1 MTRLSPLTP
10 ADIPEVMRI
19 ERLPGYDAFIGRFD
33 ADEHAA
39 QFASPEA
46 RYFGLRNGDRL
57 DGFVILQ
64 EFNAPTI
71 LLRRIAVAE
80 PEGGRGTTLLRQIMD
95 WVFEETPAEGLKLG
109 VALGNPRARHVY
121 EREGFEQYGVD
132 DAHHLMRIRRTRW
145 AELRGRQEFG
155 SPVTRA

>member
-1 MTRLSPLTP
+1 MTTLSPLTP
-10 ADIPEVMRI
+10 DDIPEVMRI
-19 ERLPGYDAFIGRFD
+19 ERLPGYEAFIGRFE

-64 EFNAPTI
+64 EFTAPTI

-80 PEGGRGTTLLRQIMD
+80 PEGGRGTALLRQIMD
-95 WVFEETPAEGLKLG
+95 WVFQETPAEALKLG
-109 VALGNPRARHVY
+109 VALGNSRAKHVY
-121 EREGFEQYGVD
+121 EREGFHTEGVD
-132 DAHHLMRIRRTRW
+132 EAHHLMRITKARW
-145 AELRGRQEFG
+145 AELRGN
-155 SPVTRA
+155 S

>member
-1 MTRLSPLTP
+1 MTALSPLTP

-19 ERLPGYDAFIGRFD
+19 ERLPGYDAFIGRFE
-33 ADEHAA
+33 AEEHAA

-46 RYFGLRNGDRL
+46 RYFGLRNETGL

-64 EFNAPTI
+64 EFTQPTV

-80 PEGGRGTTLLRQIMD
+80 PGGGRGTALLRAIMD
-95 WVFEETPAEGLKLG
+95 WVFEQTPAAGLRLD

-121 EREGFEQYGVD
+121 EREGFEWYATDEV
-132 DAHHLMRIRRTRW
+132 HHYLRIPRTRW
-145 AELRGRQEFG
+145 TELRGR
-155 SPVTRA
+155 